1 MVTHQNPYQIK
12 MLLMLPVFY
21 QTYLETQ
28 FSTREYL
35 FLKIIITVLQS
46 IQNIALESLAA
57 QLPMPILFESRRKK
71 IQRFL
76 SLPNLTIEKVWLPI
90 VKAWLEETFTAKS
103 VVYLIFNGIEPRSL
117 LKRKWKLKKL
127 IIYSFQVLSISRFFQ
142 TLRRLQADI
151 F

>member
-1 MVTHQNPYQIK
+1 MVTHQNPYPIK
-12 MLLMLPVFY
+12 ILLMLPVFY

-76 SLPNLTIEKVWLPI
+76 SLSNLTIEKVWLNI
-90 VKAWLEETFTAKS
+90 QNC
-103 VVYLIFNGIEPRSL
+103 IFPKVGQLFVDYCN
-117 LKRKWKLKKL
+117 
-127 IIYSFQVLSISRFFQ
+127 
-142 TLRRLQADI
+142 DH
-151 F
+151 